1 MIIRGIT
8 KRDFDYVVTV
18 FDDWWGGPSSERA
31 SPFFFHELGRYALI
45 AEEDERVVGFL
56 LGLVAAGSKTGY
68 VHLVGIDPRFRRRG
82 VGKRL
87 YQHFQSSCREAGLE
101 ELKAIGMVGHE
112 GSLRFHTAL
121 AFDVR
126 EVSDYAGPGR
136 ARVVF
141 TKPL

>member
-8 KRDFDYVVTV
+8 KRDFDYIVTV
-18 FDDWWGGPSSERA
+18 FDQWWGGPSSERA
-31 SPFFFHELGRYALI
+31 SPFFFHELGSYALI
-45 AEEDERVVGFL
+45 AEEDERVIGFL
-56 LGLVAAGSKTGY
+56 LGLVAAGSHTGY
-68 VHLVGIDPRFRRRG
+68 VHLVGIDPRHRRHG

-87 YQHFQSSCREAGLE
+87 YQHFQESCAANGLK

-121 AFDVR
+121 SF
-126 EVSDYAGPGR
+126 EVHEMADYAGPGR

-141 TKPL
+141 TKRL

>member
-8 KRDFDYVVTV
+8 KEDFDYIVTV

-45 AEEDERVVGFL
+45 AEDEGRVIGFL
-56 LGLVAAGSKTGY
+56 LGLVPAGSTTGY
-68 VHLVGIDPRFRRRG
+68 VHLVGIDPRHRRRG
-82 VGKRL
+82 VGQRL
-87 YQHFQSSCREAGLE
+87 YQHFHTTCKEAGLR

-112 GSLRFHTAL
+112 GSLRFHSAL
-121 AFDVR
+121 DFEVR
-126 EVSDYAGPGR
+126 EVPDYAGPGR

-141 TKPL
+141 TKQL

>member
-1 MIIRGIT
+1 MIIRAIT
-8 KRDFDYVVTV
+8 KRDYDYVVSV
-18 FDDWWGGPSSERA
+18 FDHWWGGPSSERA

-56 LGLVAAGSKTGY
+56 LGLVAAGSDTGY
-68 VHLVGIDPRFRRRG
+68 VHLVGIDPSYRRRG

-87 YQHFQSSCREAGLE
+87 YQHFRESCQQGGLK

-112 GSLRFHTAL
+112 GSSRFHTAL
-121 AFDVR
+121 GFSAR
-126 EVSDYAGPGR
+126 EEPDYAGSGR

-141 TKPL
+141 TKKL